1 MLQTNEQIGHVVVV
15 FFDEQFHVKKMK
27 TDYAVIDQI
36 PMSISYD
43 KNEAM
48 SRLLDQDEV
57 KKWSLIE
64 LEQCLWAGW
73 IMRAF
78 F

>member
-1 MLQTNEQIGHVVVV
+1 MHIGKILSDQSITLQTNEKIDQAVVG
-15 FFDEQFHVKKMK
+15 FYGEQFHAKILE
-27 TDYAVIDQI
+27 TDYVQIDQI
-36 PMSISYD
+36 PKSISYD

-64 LEQCLWAGW
+64 
-73 IMRAF
+73 
-78 F
+78 

>member
-1 MLQTNEQIGHVVVV
+1 MHIHQIVTDQEITLQTNEQIGQVVVG
-15 FFDEQFHVKKMK
+15 FFEEQFHVIMLE
-27 TDYAVIDQI
+27 TDYAVIYHI

-64 LEQCLWAGW
+64 
-73 IMRAF
+73 
-78 F
+78 